1 MRTLR
6 TARLRLVPVTALNAG
21 VLWEVLQEPDLRNYQ
36 DLPEVDRAEF
46 LRVVGTRPQR
56 LVRGTAGRFEWLL
69 YLDER
74 DAPVGWVSL
83 RVSDSNRSIGE
94 IGYSIVREQR
104 GCGLAT
110 EAVGALLGEAFLR
123 AALHRV
129 RAYTLPEN
137 RSSRAVL
144 LRNGFRDEGTLARGA
159 TVQGRPVDVI
169 AHALERERWAALR
182 PARPATRS

>member
-1 MRTLR
+1 MRNLR
-6 TARLRLVPVTALNAG
+6 SHRLRLVPVTANNAG
-21 VLWEVLQEPDLRNYQ
+21 VLWEVLQEPDLRDYQ
-36 DLPEVDRAEF
+36 DLPEMDRAQF
-46 LRVVGTRPQR
+46 LRVVGGRPQR
-56 LVRGTAGRFEWLL
+56 LARGVSGRFEWLH
-69 YLDER
+69 YLGER
-74 DAPVGWVSL
+74 DVPVGWVSL
-83 RVSDSNRSIGE
+83 RVSDSNRSTGE
-94 IGYSIVREQR
+94 IGYSIVREHR
-104 GCGLAT
+104 RCGLAT

-123 AALHRV
+123 TALRRI

-182 PARPATRS
+182 PTRPATRS